1 MSLAFVHPGVSML
14 AFFQATQLNLFERFL
29 TQAVSGINSTNI
41 TSGMQQVAYVVLLVG
56 FLWQIYQSALH
67 GGDVRGL
74 GTNLIKYVVTAI
86 VVMNYSAVFTTINQG
101 FVNAGNWISNASGA
115 GNLLQNWANDLQT
128 QFNQVGFQKL
138 WGLVS
143 ADLPGLIDAI
153 LILVAYILYPV
164 VIVIFGFFYIFYGS
178 ILYIFGPIV
187 IALMPLGGANR
198 LAKSYIENVMIWN
211 AWPILYGGFGALL
224 SAIQM
229 GQIGQ
234 MLNQNNFLGGL
245 GNLEGP
251 FLIGIASI
259 IFSLAIA
266 VIPFI
271 AKRIVSG
278 DVGATAGT
286 LLGAAATALTAGVA
300 AAEGAVAGAAV
311 AGGGSATVGAGTG
324 ATAAGGG
331 NTAGGAGGSAP
342 TGTGR
347 QTATAGG
354 NQPAPAQRAANITS
368 NQSNAS
374 TDNQTQSTGT
384 TGSSVSAVGTSLGVA
399 IGSGQSSGAP
409 GGANSSPGS
418 SEDPGSSIGA
428 AHAET
433 IRGSMQDAMGRSKP
447 ISVSSGAHSESPQ
460 TSSPSSIS
468 PSSPAGGGSGF
479 SPASGRSSAPRS
491 SRYNI
496 SSWGAYHAARLAT
509 QGAIS
514 GANAVGEVG
523 SKAMSAVKDPVRT
536 AGAIGGVAG
545 KAAASVANAAS
556 NASRVAQN
564 VTDAVSHP
572 GHTAQR
578 ATRAAAGAVIGAV
591 ENTTSTVRA
600 SVNAAKSGFSD
611 SYDHSR
617 RDNERKT

>member
-1 MSLAFVHPGVSML
+1 MPLAIVHPGVSML
-14 AFFQATQLNLFERFL
+14 AFFQATRLNLFERFL

-56 FLWQIYQSALH
+56 FLCQVYQSALH

-86 VVMNYSAVFTTINQG
+86 VVINYSAVFTTINQG

-115 GNLLQNWANDLQT
+115 GNLFQNWANDLQT

-187 IALMPLGGANR
+187 IALMPLGAANR
-198 LAKSYIENVMIWN
+198 LAKSYIENVFIWN

-245 GNLEGP
+245 GNLEGS

-278 DVGATAGT
+278 DVGASAGT

-300 AAEGAVAGAAV
+300 AAEGATAGVVA
-311 AGGGSATVGAGTG
+311 AGGGSAVGGGGANAAASQTGAVKSTATVGANQPAPSQRAVNISPNQSNANIGNQASQGTNALG
-324 ATAAGGG
+324 AT
-331 NTAGGAGGSAP
+331 TGAGGSS
-342 TGTGR
+342 GV
-347 QTATAGG
+347 
-354 NQPAPAQRAANITS
+354 
-368 NQSNAS
+368 QS
-374 TDNQTQSTGT
+374 
-384 TGSSVSAVGTSLGVA
+384 
-399 IGSGQSSGAP
+399 SSGAGP
-409 GGANSSPGS
+409 AASPGPELDSTS
-418 SEDPGSSIGA
+418 STMGD
-428 AHAET
+428 AHAQQIRDELQGLAGNARGPSPRAASQSGT
-433 IRGSMQDAMGRSKP
+433 SSGPQSSTATSNRGSGASL
-447 ISVSSGAHSESPQ
+447 SSS
-460 TSSPSSIS
+460 
-468 PSSPAGGGSGF
+468 
-479 SPASGRSSAPRS
+479 RSSVPKA
-491 SRYNI
+491 SRNNI
-496 SSWGAYHAARLAT
+496 ASWGAYHAARLAA
-509 QGAIS
+509 QGAVS
-514 GANAVGEVG
+514 GGNALGEAG
-523 SKAMSAVKDPVRT
+523 SKAMSAVKDPVKT
-536 AGAIGGVAG
+536 AGDIGEAAG
-545 KAAASVANAAS
+545 KVAASVTNAAS
-556 NASRVAQN
+556 NASRAART

-572 GHTAQR
+572 GQTAQR
-578 ATRAAAGAVIGAV
+578 AARAAAGAVTGAM
-591 ENTTSTVRA
+591 EQTTSTVRD
-600 SVNAAKSGFSD
+600 SVSAAKSGFSD
-611 SYDHSR
+611 SYDQSR
-617 RDNERKT
+617 RDYERKA

>member
-1 MSLAFVHPGVSML
+1 MPLAFVHPGVSVL

-56 FLWQIYQSALH
+56 FLWQVYQSALH

-86 VVMNYSAVFTTINQG
+86 VVINYSAVFTTINQG

-115 GNLLQNWANDLQT
+115 GNLFQNWANDLQT

-138 WGLVS
+138 WGLVT

-164 VIVIFGFFYIFYGS
+164 VIVVFGFFYIFYGAV
-178 ILYIFGPIV
+178 LYIFGPIV

-198 LAKSYIENVMIWN
+198 LAKSYIENVFIWN

-245 GNLEGP
+245 GNLEGS

-300 AAEGAVAGAAV
+300 AAEGA
-311 AGGGSATVGAGTG
+311 TAGT
-324 ATAAGGG
+324 AAAGSGSG
-331 NTAGGAGGSAP
+331 AGGAGGGANSVASQA
-342 TGTGR
+342 GTA
-347 QTATAGG
+347 QSTATAGG
-354 NQPAPAQRAANITS
+354 NQPAPSQRQASISS
-368 NQSNAS
+368 NHNNPNAE
-374 TDNQTQSTGT
+374 NQTPATGT
-384 TGSSVSAVGTSLGVA
+384 TASLVSGPGGNGSGEGPFSSHSGDAHAAKIRDGVQEAMGVSVPNSGSATTSGGSPKVSTGSLSGSSSTLA
-399 IGSGQSSGAP
+399 
-409 GGANSSPGS
+409 
-418 SEDPGSSIGA
+418 
-428 AHAET
+428 
-433 IRGSMQDAMGRSKP
+433 RGSRAS
-447 ISVSSGAHSESPQ
+447 
-460 TSSPSSIS
+460 TSSS
-468 PSSPAGGGSGF
+468 
-479 SPASGRSSAPRS
+479 RSSAPRATPH
-491 SRYNI
+491 NI
-496 SSWGAYHAARLAT
+496 ASWGAYHAARLIT
-509 QGAIS
+509 QGAVS
-514 GANAVGEVG
+514 GARLRHNVLRSAEPGRYAAWTGTSARSRAPADRGDDSQDQAVRPADPATRPDRVSGDTGAAEG
-523 SKAMSAVKDPVRT
+523 SRRRPPHSPDLRADARQQGAVRT
-536 AGAIGGVAG
+536 E
-545 KAAASVANAAS
+545 S
-556 NASRVAQN
+556 
-564 VTDAVSHP
+564 
-572 GHTAQR
+572 
-578 ATRAAAGAVIGAV
+578 
-591 ENTTSTVRA
+591 
-600 SVNAAKSGFSD
+600 
-611 SYDHSR
+611 
-617 RDNERKT
+617 

>member
-1 MSLAFVHPGVSML
+1 MRLAFIHPGISVL

-29 TQAVSGINSTNI
+29 TQAVAGINSTNI

-56 FLWQIYQSALH
+56 FLWQVYQSALQ

-86 VVMNYSAVFTTINQG
+86 VVINYSAVFTTVNQG

-115 GNLLQNWANDLQT
+115 GNLFQNWANDLQT

-138 WGLVS
+138 WGLVT

-164 VIVIFGFFYIFYGS
+164 VIVVFGFFYIFYGA

-187 IALMPLGGANR
+187 IALMPLGAANR
-198 LAKSYIENVMIWN
+198 LAKSYIENIFIWN

-245 GNLEGP
+245 GNLEGS

-259 IFSLAIA
+259 IFSLAIV

-286 LLGAAATALTAGVA
+286 LLGAAAAALTAGVA
-300 AAEGAVAGAAV
+300 AAEGAAAGAAV
-311 AGGGSATVGAGTG
+311 AGSGSGA
-324 ATAAGGG
+324 ADAGGG
-331 NTAGGAGGSAP
+331 TNSVAAQAGTTKS
-342 TGTGR
+342 
-347 QTATAGG
+347 TATAGG
-354 NQPAPAQRAANITS
+354 NQPAPSQREASISS
-368 NQSNAS
+368 NQNNPNTGNRAS
-374 TDNQTQSTGT
+374 TSGT
-384 TGSSVSAVGTSLGVA
+384 TGSSVSEVGGTSPGA
-399 IGSGQSSGAP
+399 GNGSGQPSGARA
-409 GGANSSPGS
+409 GVHSSSGS
-418 SEDPGSSIGA
+418 SEVAGSSIGA

-433 IRGSMQDAMGRSKP
+433 IRGSMQDAMGRIAPASASP
-447 ISVSSGAHSESPQ
+447 GANSESQQSSSTSRSGPSPSASRGSGGQRSSGQP
-460 TSSPSSIS
+460 
-468 PSSPAGGGSGF
+468 
-479 SPASGRSSAPRS
+479 SAPRP
-491 SRYNI
+491 SRSNI
-496 SSWGAYHAARLAT
+496 ASWGAYHAARLAA
-509 QGAIS
+509 QGAVA
-514 GANAVGEVG
+514 GANAVGEAG
-523 SKAMSAVKDPVRT
+523 TKAMSAVKDPVTT
-536 AGAIGGVAG
+536 AGAIGGITG
-545 KAAASVANAAS
+545 QAAASAVNAVS
-556 NASRVAQN
+556 NASRVART
-564 VTDAVSHP
+564 VTDAASHP
-572 GHTAQR
+572 GQTVRKVAQAAAEAVTGAVDHTA
-578 ATRAAAGAVIGAV
+578 
-591 ENTTSTVRA
+591 STVRD

-611 SYDHSR
+611 SYDQSR
-617 RDNERKT
+617 RDNERTALEHTRSES